1 VPPVVDHDC
10 ALLPYVEEQQR
21 QLEAMRALAE
31 KQQRELDETKRML
44 EQVKKALIGPKS
56 ERAKAKKM
64 LSPEKALGA
73 TSSTPEQAQARRRE
87 NAAEKRQLP
96 SVTVD
101 HPVPDDQRSCP
112 KCGNESLEPL
122 GDGRVTEVYEYVAK
136 VVRVRHVQET
146 LRCRCNGHV
155 VTAPGA
161 PKVVEQG
168 HYGASFIA
176 HLVVQKCVDHQPL
189 YRLEKGFSRLG
200 VPMKRSTMNELFHRA
215 AHLTAPLSNRL
226 LERIAAR
233 DVVQADETRI
243 RVLDDGTGVA
253 KNGFMWT
260 FVAADDAGGVDIGY
274 RFALDRRDTTPK
286 DVLGGTRGFLLV
298 DGYSGYNAV
307 VDVDGRTRAACHAH
321 LRRYFHEALTTEPRA
336 QEAIDLILDL
346 YRVEHEARDLGV
358 IGTDSH
364 LRLRQL
370 KSAPTRDRLKA
381 WLDDNL
387 ERHPP
392 RSPIGIGIRYGLK
405 QWESLGRF
413 LEDVRVPLDNNA
425 SERALRRV
433 ALGRKNYLFVG
444 DATAGANVAGLYALA
459 ATCEARGI
467 NPMDY
472 FTDVLTRISDH
483 PASRLDELLPGPWA
497 AAQV

>member
-1 VPPVVDHDC
+1 MAPAVDHDC
-10 ALLPYVEEQQR
+10 VLVAVVEDQQR
-21 QLEAMRALAE
+21 QLDAMRALAE
-31 KQQRELDETKRML
+31 RQQRELDQL
-44 EQVKKALIGPKS
+44 KKALIGPKS

-73 TSSTPEQAQARRRE
+73 TTSNPELAQARRRE
-87 NAAEKRQLP
+87 RAAEKRQLP
-96 SVTVD
+96 SVTVN

-112 KCGNESLEPL
+112 KCGNDALEPL
-122 GDGRVTEVYEYVAK
+122 GEGRVTEVFEYVAK
-136 VVRVRHVQET
+136 VFRVRHVQET

-176 HLVVQKCVDHQPL
+176 HLVVAKCVDHQPL
-189 YRLEKGFSRLG
+189 YRLEKGFARLG
-200 VPMKRSTMNELFHRA
+200 VPMRRSTMNELFHRA
-215 AHLTAPLSNRL
+215 ATVTAPLSKRL
-226 LERIAAR
+226 LELIAAR
-233 DVVQADETRI
+233 HVVQADETRI
-243 RVLDDGTGVA
+243 RVLNDGTGKA
-253 KNGFMWT
+253 KNGLMWT
-260 FVAADDAGGVDIGY
+260 FVAADERAGIDIGY
-274 RFALDRRDTTPK
+274 RFALDRRDVTPK
-286 DVLGGTRGFLLV
+286 EVLGGTRGYLLV

-336 QEAIDLILDL
+336 QEGIDLILDL

-358 IGTDSH
+358 VGTDSH
-364 LRLRQL
+364 FGLR
-370 KSAPTRDRLKA
+370 KTKATPARDRLKA

-392 RSPIGIGIRYGLK
+392 KSPIGIGIRYGLK

-459 ATCEARGI
+459 ATCEARGV

-472 FTDVLTRISDH
+472 FTDVIGRVGDH
-483 PASRLDELLPGPWA
+483 PASRLDDRLPGPWA
-497 AAQV
+497 AAQA